1 MLVLKCSGLTVHYTR
16 VLTYWY
22 FSGKHTYLH
31 LIIHLDD
38 YCARGKAWKIWKN
51 MEIIDASK
59 PDEFY
64 DGGDLSWLDF
74 QGAWGNIQTI
84 VS

>member
-1 MLVLKCSGLTVHYTR
+1 
-16 VLTYWY
+16 
-22 FSGKHTYLH
+22 
-31 LIIHLDD
+31 
-38 YCARGKAWKIWKN
+38 

-64 DGGDLSWLDF
+64 DGGDLSWIDF

-84 VS
+84 VSLFGLFKNLSKLKQCLNINFKNNVNIYKYFLL

>member
-1 MLVLKCSGLTVHYTR
+1 
-16 VLTYWY
+16 
-22 FSGKHTYLH
+22 
-31 LIIHLDD
+31 
-38 YCARGKAWKIWKN
+38 

-64 DGGDLSWLDF
+64 DGGDLSWIDF

-84 VS
+84 VSSFCLFKILSILTVFTYNCKCKTLMSIIMSIFLNIYIIAL